1 MKDNEIATDNAVII
15 IQSCDRIL
23 ANVGILYR
31 GAITYRPVSVPDL
44 KRDWHVKHMPYA
56 EISMGMFDEIL
67 HSNRA
72 ALLETIAKLNGLSN
86 KWSQQRLL

>member
-15 IQSCDRIL
+15 IQSCDRIS
-23 ANVGILYR
+23 ANVGVLYR
-31 GAITYRPVSVPDL
+31 GAITYRPVSVPELERDL
-44 KRDWHVKHMPYA
+44 HAKHMPYT
-56 EISMGMFDEIL
+56 EIPMDVFDEII

-86 KWSQQRLL
+86 KWLQQRLL